1 MTYIMAIKQNP
12 VGRPILKSKTKL
24 LNKVLITKVLDNLNK
39 FPPSTDL
46 SGNINSINSATLE
59 E

>member
-1 MTYIMAIKQNP
+1 MAIKQNP
-12 VGRPILKSKTKL
+12 VGRPILKSINI
-24 LNKVLITKVLDNLNK
+24 NKVLITKVLDNLNK

>member
-12 VGRPILKSKTKL
+12 VGRPILKSINI
-24 LNKVLITKVLDNLNK
+24 NKVLITKVLVNLNK